1 MSMEN
6 IDFTK
11 DILRYI
17 TRLEQQRRRF
27 LDEHLREK
35 NLYGSM
41 YLVLLYLEKEPGA
54 SQDELVTFLS
64 IDKSGVA
71 RICRK
76 LEDLTY
82 IRRERSRDDRR
93 LNQLYL
99 AEPGRE
105 LLPIIRNH
113 MQQWRKIVTAGL
125 DEHDQK
131 ELLRQLGHMMDNA
144 QQGND

>member
-1 MSMEN
+1 MSTES

-17 TRLEQQRRRF
+17 TRLEQQRRRY

-35 NLYGSM
+35 KLYGSM
-41 YLVLLYLEKEPGA
+41 YMVLLYLEKEPGA
-54 SQDELVTFLS
+54 SQDELATFLS

-82 IRRERSRDDRR
+82 IRRERSRNDRR
-93 LNQLYL
+93 QNKLYL
-99 AEPGRE
+99 VESGRD
-105 LLPIIRNH
+105 LLPIIRSLMH
-113 MQQWRKIVTAGL
+113 QWRKAVMAGL
-125 DEHDQK
+125 DERDQK

>member
-1 MSMEN
+1 MSMVN

-27 LDEHLREK
+27 LDEHLRDK

-99 AEPGRE
+99 AEPGRD

-131 ELLRQLGHMMDNA
+131 ELLRQLGHMMGNA
-144 QQGND
+144 QQGNN

>member
-27 LDEHLREK
+27 LDEHLRDK

-99 AEPGRE
+99 AEPGRD

-131 ELLRQLGHMMDNA
+131 ELLRQLGHMMGNA
-144 QQGND
+144 QQGNN